1 MRLYQTPDGQIHGT
15 QADARKVSKKF
26 ERVDVPTDKDGLI
39 AYLNARTV
47 SVRDLP
53 LHTQEQTPQ
62 MSGNVGIGTSSP
74 DRHEE
79 IRKHALQQKETRWRD
94 ELDQIK
100 KEIAIGIQ
108 DEVHFRVAGSIDGIA
123 DIISRYGLN
132 TKVVTER
139 W

>member
-15 QADARKVSKKF
+15 QADARKASKKF

-39 AYLNARTV
+39 AYLNGSRTC

-53 LHTQEQTPQ
+53 LHTQEQAPQ
-62 MSGNVGIGTSSP
+62 AGNVGIANIP

-79 IRKHALQQKETRWRD
+79 IREHAKGKSETRWKN

-108 DEVHFRVAGSIDGIA
+108 DEVHFRVASSIDGIA

-132 TKVVTER
+132 TKTVTER

>member
-15 QADARKVSKKF
+15 QADARKASKKF

-53 LHTQEQTPQ
+53 LHTQEQAPQ
-62 MSGNVGIGTSSP
+62 KPGNVGIGTSSP

-79 IRKHALQQKETRWRD
+79 IREHAKGKSETRWRD

-100 KEIAIGIQ
+100 KEISIGIQ
-108 DEVHFRVAGSIDGIA
+108 DEVHFRVASSIDGIA
-123 DIISRYGLN
+123 DIISRYRLN
-132 TKVVTER
+132 TKTVTER

>member
-39 AYLNARTV
+39 AYLNARRGP
-47 SVRDLP
+47 VRDLP

-62 MSGNVGIGTSSP
+62 ISGSVGVANIP

-79 IRKHALQQKETRWRD
+79 IGKHALQQKETRWRD